1 MLHITVFIITTLK
14 IAYNTSFY
22 IQSLLLWDL
31 IEAARSYETFI
42 SYNTTRHQNPED
54 FT

>member
-22 IQSLLLWDL
+22 IQSLLL
-31 IEAARSYETFI
+31 
-42 SYNTTRHQNPED
+42 
-54 FT
+54 